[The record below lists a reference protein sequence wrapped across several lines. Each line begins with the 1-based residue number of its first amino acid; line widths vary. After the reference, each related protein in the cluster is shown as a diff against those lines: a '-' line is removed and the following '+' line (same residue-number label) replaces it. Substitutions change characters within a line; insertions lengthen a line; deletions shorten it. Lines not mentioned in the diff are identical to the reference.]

1 MDVQVVI
8 KNPDGSTVDVDS
20 LNVSDKMKDLLK
32 VRGAGTVGALG
43 MLRKFVDQYPGIRWC
58 V

>member
-1 MDVQVVI
+1 MDVVVAQVVI

-32 VRGAGTVGALG
+32 VHGAGTVGALG
-43 MLRKFVDQYPGIRWC
+43 MLRQF
-58 V
+58 